1 MKKLTILLLMFC
13 IFIKGVSQY
22 NSLSLSFAPQVSS
35 YSFPKEYQ
43 SYTPAM
49 AHSFNLN
56 YHHKN
61 KKNNLIV
68 SLQQHSYNART
79 EYEVTSPNS
88 PESGIGRINTIYAT
102 KGITLNLGYGFT
114 LVSNEKFEL
123 IPFVTYGIGRFYKS
137 GLRNENL
144 QTDTINGISII
155 YSNQELENIY
165 ISEFHQRFEI
175 SSKMVFKPQNK
186 VHFYMQPSFSTA
198 LRFRDPSKEYAFR
211 FFYWSFGLNL
221 GVEFTF

>member
-1 MKKLTILLLMFC
+1 MKNVIFLFLVLLS
-13 IFIKGVSQY
+13 FIRISGQS
-22 NSLSLSFAPQVSS
+22 NAISLSFAPQVSS
-35 YSFPKEYQ
+35 YSSPKEYQ
-43 SYTPAM
+43 SYTPAL

-79 EYEVTSPNS
+79 EYKITNS
-88 PESGIGRINTIYAT
+88 NNPESGVGSMNTIYVS
-102 KGITLNLGYGFT
+102 KGITLNLGYGYT

-123 IPFVTYGIGRFYKS
+123 IPYISYGIGRFYKS
-137 GLRNENL
+137 GLRNENS
-144 QTDTINGISII
+144 QTDTINGVSII

-211 FFYWSFGLNL
+211 FFYWAFGLNL